1 MFDDIDNNGDGY
13 VTPEEL
19 AEYLKITSPETDK
32 NFSIIA
38 SQYVAAVDS
47 GDKDGKLN
55 REGMHW

>member
-1 MFDDIDNNGDGY
+1 MFDDVDTNGDGF
-13 VTPEEL
+13 VSPEEL

-47 GDKDGKLN
+47 GDEDGNLN